1 MRFHDAFGG
10 ALIFAYVIAQAAA
23 AVEIAWGFLTLP
35 YNMQPLVEMY
45 HDLHKGFKPRLNH
58 LASLIDLDPSELGG
72 MAEELLQNTKV
83 EAADGLLVR
92 FEIAEMITSSKP
104 EDDSFEN
111 GPGKTQQS
119 SMRAITESARAITN
133 FAPDERKEGY
143 GGAKKKKPTILSAK
157 EQLELNLFDMGPAR
171 TGGSRL
177 HYAAERGTIQ
187 MTRATSE

>member
-1 MRFHDAFGG
+1 M
-10 ALIFAYVIAQAAA
+10 
-23 AVEIAWGFLTLP
+23 
-35 YNMQPLVEMY
+35 
-45 HDLHKGFKPRLNH
+45 
-58 LASLIDLDPSELGG
+58 
-72 MAEELLQNTKV
+72 QNTKV

-104 EDDSFEN
+104 EDDSYEKSID
-111 GPGKTQQS
+111 GLGRTQQS
-119 SMRAITESARAITN
+119 STPARAITN
-133 FAPDERKEGY
+133 FAPDERKDGY

-177 HYAAERGTIQ
+177 HYAAERGTIL